1 MKSKIEKK
9 NFANLIFKC
18 LLKNKE
24 VKSVTITGSFF
35 EKKIDAIS
43 DIDTVVIVNK
53 LNKKIYRECISS
65 IKELQIRK
73 FTKKDYTIKIN
84 STFGP
89 LKLKNNDKT
98 IVIHLMI
105 YDIQGHIDHCTKSP
119 FTCFDWQRS
128 MNFSG
133 IKMNEIC
140 EVKKLQL
147 SDFVDT
153 RRGIKNYIKDL
164 KMNKITYREYVF
176 KDKKYYQKKN
186 LLTLTKFQKIEFYY
200 HIIKFLIINYFKFE
214 NNVNKLPNEKEFK
227 QTFNKIIKSK
237 TLYNYYKILKNYKDN
252 GIENKLLFNNKKI
265 DLFVNTFLSF
275 INKKNTNTNL
285 IFLRHQRT
293 PLNDGTFLG
302 QRRDPGISKN
312 LKFKIKTK
320 NFAYIYSSPLR
331 RAYET
336 AIKISKNIIIDKNL
350 NEIDYGLYEG
360 KNIKD
365 IKKINS
371 SFLMKWSK
379 GIDMKFP
386 KGENTKDIFLRTK
399 KFTKK
404 ISKII
409 SSEKIN
415 KPIIIVTHNVYLR
428 CLIGNA
434 YDINM
439 RYWHLIN
446 IEHVKEFKFIYF
458 EKKII
463 PDIDREQQINIFKR
477 FYE

>member
-153 RRGIKNYIKDL
+153 RR
-164 KMNKITYREYVF
+164 
-176 KDKKYYQKKN
+176 
-186 LLTLTKFQKIEFYY
+186 
-200 HIIKFLIINYFKFE
+200 
-214 NNVNKLPNEKEFK
+214 
-227 QTFNKIIKSK
+227 
-237 TLYNYYKILKNYKDN
+237 
-252 GIENKLLFNNKKI
+252 
-265 DLFVNTFLSF
+265 
-275 INKKNTNTNL
+275 
-285 IFLRHQRT
+285 
-293 PLNDGTFLG
+293 
-302 QRRDPGISKN
+302 
-312 LKFKIKTK
+312 
-320 NFAYIYSSPLR
+320 
-331 RAYET
+331 
-336 AIKISKNIIIDKNL
+336 
-350 NEIDYGLYEG
+350 
-360 KNIKD
+360 
-365 IKKINS
+365 
-371 SFLMKWSK
+371 
-379 GIDMKFP
+379 
-386 KGENTKDIFLRTK
+386 
-399 KFTKK
+399 
-404 ISKII
+404 
-409 SSEKIN
+409 
-415 KPIIIVTHNVYLR
+415 
-428 CLIGNA
+428 
-434 YDINM
+434 
-439 RYWHLIN
+439 
-446 IEHVKEFKFIYF
+446 
-458 EKKII
+458 
-463 PDIDREQQINIFKR
+463 
-477 FYE
+477 